1 MYGFNY
7 NCDSRYFLCEIK
19 AVKRKGTCFARF
31 TYCTRQQYGSRAEG
45 GLGIFYV
52 SVYEK
57 DCAIRPALKLDMV
70 VSLDTE
76 SSGLWS
82 YAGTEELEVPT
93 GW

>member
-1 MYGFNY
+1 
-7 NCDSRYFLCEIK
+7 
-19 AVKRKGTCFARF
+19 
-31 TYCTRQQYGSRAEG
+31 
-45 GLGIFYV
+45 LGIFYV